1 MSRDLHDGSLGQE
14 ICPECGEPGFYHDS
28 AAGRHICINQEC
40 GYAVDDEGESILTKL
55 LKLLRL
61 KKK

>member
-1 MSRDLHDGSLGQE
+1 MSRDPQGND

-28 AAGRHICINQEC
+28 KASRHICIHEEC
-40 GYAVDDEGESILTKL
+40 GYAIDDGDSILTKL